1 MTTTNK
7 TTSRVTISLN
17 FPRKEADFLLFATNV
32 GTKMTNNPA
41 FPNPT
46 PSLASLNA
54 AIADLH
60 TAQVTATSRA
70 KGAATVRDEK
80 RTVVVGLLQQ
90 ARGYV
95 QGVADATPENAASI
109 IESAGFAVR
118 KAPTRGPRAFEARQ
132 GAVSG
137 TAKLVAVSAGKRASY
152 EWQYSTDGGKTWIVA
167 PVTLQAKTSVTG
179 LAVGS
184 TVVFRY
190 RAVLKGGEG
199 DWSQTVALLV
209 K

>member
-1 MTTTNK
+1 MTITSK
-7 TTSRVTISLN
+7 TIGRPTISLN
-17 FPRKEADFLLFATNV
+17 FPKKEADFLLFVTNLS
-32 GTKMTNNPA
+32 TKMANNPY
-41 FPNPT
+41 FPNP
-46 PSLASLNA
+46 PPALATLGA

-60 TAQVTATSRA
+60 AAQVATASRA
-70 KGAATVRDEK
+70 KGTATVRNEK
-80 RTVVVGLLQQ
+80 RAVVVGLIQQ

-118 KAPTRGPRAFEARQ
+118 KAPVRGARAFEARQ

-137 TAKLVAVSAGKRASY
+137 SAKLVAVSAGKRASY
-152 EWQYSTDGGKTWIVA
+152 EWQYSTDGGKSWILA
-167 PVTLQAKTSVTG
+167 PVTLQAKTSIAG

-184 TVVFRY
+184 TVQFRY

-199 DWSQTVALLV
+199 DWSQTVALVV

>member
-7 TTSRVTISLN
+7 TIGRATISLN
-17 FPRKEADFLLFATNV
+17 FPKKEGDFLLFVTNLAA
-32 GTKMTNNPA
+32 KMTNNPY

-46 PSLASLNA
+46 PALATLNA

-60 TAQVTATSRA
+60 SAQVATASRA
-70 KGAATVRDEK
+70 KGTATVRNEK
-80 RTVVVGLLQQ
+80 RAVVVGLIQQ

-95 QGVADATPENAASI
+95 QGVADATPESAASI

-118 KAPTRGPRAFEARQ
+118 KPPTRGARAFEARQ

-137 TAKLVAVSAGKRASY
+137 SAKLVAVSAGKRSSY
-152 EWQYSTDGGKTWIVA
+152 EWQYSTDGGKTWILA
-167 PVTLQAKTSVTG
+167 PVTLQAKTGVTG
-179 LAVGS
+179 LASGS